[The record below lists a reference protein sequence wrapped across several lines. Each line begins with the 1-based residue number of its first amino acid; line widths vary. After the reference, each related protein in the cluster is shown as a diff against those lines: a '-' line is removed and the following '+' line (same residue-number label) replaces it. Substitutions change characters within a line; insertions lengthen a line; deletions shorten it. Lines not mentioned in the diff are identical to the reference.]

1 MAFMFA
7 MGHKGSV
14 GALASSLN
22 QKAICLMP
30 NTSVLQN
37 RIDRDLEVDNVL
49 YEACLCLWHG
59 FWYPITIFR
68 YIASQIFTDV
78 HGPQRTNL
86 TEFGD
91 PLNFQQAPPQAR
103 HHQGS

>member
-1 MAFMFA
+1 MVVEDLLTFSHPIYILFHSSLVRFIVKKKYSTKKMAFMFA

-49 YEACLCLWHG
+49 YEACLCL
-59 FWYPITIFR
+59 
-68 YIASQIFTDV
+68 
-78 HGPQRTNL
+78 
-86 TEFGD
+86 
-91 PLNFQQAPPQAR
+91 
-103 HHQGS
+103 

>member
-1 MAFMFA
+1 MVVEDLLTFSHPIYILFNSSLVRFNVKKKYSIKKMAFMFA

-30 NTSVLQN
+30 NMSVLQN

-49 YEACLCLWHG
+49 YEACLCL
-59 FWYPITIFR
+59 
-68 YIASQIFTDV
+68 
-78 HGPQRTNL
+78 
-86 TEFGD
+86 
-91 PLNFQQAPPQAR
+91 
-103 HHQGS
+103 